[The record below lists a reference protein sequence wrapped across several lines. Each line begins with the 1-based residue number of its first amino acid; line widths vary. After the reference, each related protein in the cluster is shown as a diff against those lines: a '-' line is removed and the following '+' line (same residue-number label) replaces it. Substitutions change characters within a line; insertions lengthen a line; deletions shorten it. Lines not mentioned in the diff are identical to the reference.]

1 MFLFEFEFSPQVA
14 YPDLLKLMR
23 DLKGMGENN
32 CGWGRKTP
40 LRRDT

>member
-1 MFLFEFEFSPQVA
+1 MFLNLNFLITKVA